1 MQPRDGPLASLEQKS
16 DAYCGSPCI
25 CSPRPQSAGEDGVR
39 IEVRAGHGVPR
50 AGHCTRG
57 AAGRGNVPDWVWWSP
72 SIVIGRRL
80 NSVCVQVKPF
90 FKNCPGS
97 PSSRILQ
104 PACPGP
110 AASIA
115 TRAGVVGG
123 PTARPVERRGDMRRG
138 EPVAHGVTGPGTRLP
153 EPGPGPHAPAPA
165 PALSAS
171 RTPRGLRPGTQ
182 ATSQLERR
190 ALAALGS
197 T

>member
-1 MQPRDGPLASLEQKS
+1 MQPCDGPLASLEQKS
-16 DAYCGSPCI
+16 DAYCESPCI

-39 IEVRAGHGVPR
+39 IEVKAGHGVPR
-50 AGHCTRG
+50 AGHCTQG

-72 SIVIGRRL
+72 SIVIGRHL

-90 FKNCPGS
+90 FQK
-97 PSSRILQ
+97 SSRVSFQ
-104 PACPGP
+104 PDSLARVPR
-110 AASIA
+110 ARRQHSNASGC
-115 TRAGVVGG
+115 RW
-123 PTARPVERRGDMRRG
+123 RPVERRGDMRRG